1 MGQLQCGEAGT
12 AIEMVHRKHPTCDL
26 TLRENPFSWS
36 LPSGFSARE
45 HSVEPRSETGPNNRL
60 PSMFVGSSTDSS
72 ATSVSK
78 ETIERDQGMGS
89 ETGARCMS
97 IIPSQNSTMPPSTLS
112 YFG

>member
-26 TLRENPFSWS
+26 TLREGNPFSWS

-60 PSMFVGSSTDSS
+60 PSMYVKSSTDSS

-78 ETIERDQGMGS
+78 ETIERDQGKGS
-89 ETGARCMS
+89 ERGACCMS
-97 IIPSQNSTMPPSTLS
+97 IRPSQNTTTPLLILS
-112 YFG
+112 